1 MMRRAAIILM
11 SATALVAA
19 ADIPFAPENIPAPD
33 GNPWHFEM
41 PEALLPIPAPE
52 PPSLRLTDTD
62 FEEVARELDIDPA
75 TIHAVVDIEAGRAH
89 SGFNA
94 DSTVVINFD
103 LSMFRSMAKR
113 NKVNLS
119 KYTKRYPE
127 VFARPNIRKYGN
139 QQRAQHARLRQAMEI
154 DSLTAIQGTFW
165 GMFQIGGFNWK
176 KCGAKSP
183 ADFVERMSRSERD
196 QLELFAN
203 FLRSTGLDRHLR
215 SHNWAAFAR
224 GYNGP
229 SYARRGYH
237 TRLARAYA
245 KYK

>member
-11 SATALVAA
+11 SAAALVAA
-19 ADIPFAPENIPAPD
+19 ADIPFAPERIPAPD

-165 GMFQIGGFNWK
+165 GMFQIGGFIWK
-176 KCGAKSP
+176 KCGAKSS

>member
-11 SATALVAA
+11 SAAALVAA
-19 ADIPFAPENIPAPD
+19 ADIPFAPERIPAPD

-176 KCGAKSP
+176 KCGAKSS

-196 QLELFAN
+196 QLEFFAN

>member
-11 SATALVAA
+11 SAAAPVAA
-19 ADIPFAPENIPAPD
+19 ADIPFAPERIPAPD

-176 KCGAKSP
+176 KCGAKSS

-196 QLELFAN
+196 QLEFFAN

>member
-11 SATALVAA
+11 SAAALVAA
-19 ADIPFAPENIPAPD
+19 ADIPFAPERIPAPD

-176 KCGAKSP
+176 KFGAKSS

>member
-1 MMRRAAIILM
+1 MIRLSAILLV
-11 SATALVAA
+11 SATAFAAVAE
-19 ADIPFAPENIPAPD
+19 IPFAPGHPV
-33 GNPWHFEM
+33 GSGSNPWVFEM
-41 PEALLPIPAPE
+41 PESLVPEPAPA
-52 PPSLRLTDTD
+52 PPSLRLTDED
-62 FEEVARELDIDPA
+62 IDAVAKELDVDPA
-75 TIHAVVDIEAGRAH
+75 AIHAVVDIEAGHAH

-103 LSMFRSMAKR
+103 LSMFRNMAKR

-119 KYTKRYPE
+119 KYGKRYPE
-127 VFARPNIRKYGN
+127 VFARPNVRKYGN
-139 QQRAQHARLRQAMEI
+139 SQRAQHARLSQAMKI

-176 KCGAKSP
+176 KCGAKSS
-183 ADFVERMSRSERD
+183 AEFVGRMSRSERD

-203 FLRSTGLDRHLR
+203 FLRSTGLDKPLR
-215 SHNWAAFAR
+215 AHDWRAFAK

>member
-1 MMRRAAIILM
+1 MRRAAIILLM
-11 SATALVAA
+11 SAVALVAA
-19 ADIPFAPENIPAPD
+19 ADIPFAPENISAPD

-41 PEALLPIPAPE
+41 PEALLPLPAPE

-75 TIHAVVDIEAGRAH
+75 TIHAVVEIEAGRAH

-119 KYTKRYPE
+119 KYGKRYPE

-176 KCGAKSP
+176 KCGAKSS

>member
-1 MMRRAAIILM
+1 MMRLGAILFV
-11 SATALVAA
+11 SATAFAAVAE
-19 ADIPFAPENIPAPD
+19 IPYAPGHPVEP
-33 GNPWHFEM
+33 GSNPWTFEM
-41 PEALLPIPAPE
+41 PEVLVPELAPQA
-52 PPSLRLTDTD
+52 PSLRLTDED
-62 FEEVARELDIDPA
+62 IEAVARELDVDA
-75 TIHAVVDIEAGRAH
+75 AAIHAVVDIEAGRAH

-113 NKVNLS
+113 NKINLS
-119 KYTKRYPE
+119 KYSKRYPE
-127 VFARPNIRKYGN
+127 VFARPNIRKYGSS
-139 QQRAQHARLRQAMEI
+139 QRAQHARLRQAMEI

-176 KCGAKSP
+176 KCGVKSSEE
-183 ADFVERMSRSERD
+183 FVERMGRSERD

-203 FLRSTGLDRHLR
+203 FLRSTGLDKHLR
-215 SHNWAAFAR
+215 AHNWSAFAR

>member
-11 SATALVAA
+11 SAAALVAA
-19 ADIPFAPENIPAPD
+19 ADIALAPEPIPAPH
-33 GNPWHFEM
+33 GNPRPFAIPQAQRPH
-41 PEALLPIPAPE
+41 PAPE

-176 KCGAKSP
+176 KCGAKSS

>member
-1 MMRRAAIILM
+1 MTRLSAIILV
-11 SATALVAA
+11 SATALAAVAE
-19 ADIPFAPENIPAPD
+19 IPFAPGYSVEP
-33 GNPWHFEM
+33 GSNPWVFEM
-41 PEALLPIPAPE
+41 PEPLMPEPVPA
-52 PPSLRLTDTD
+52 PPSLRLSDED
-62 FEEVARELDIDPA
+62 INAVAKELDVDPA
-75 TIHAVVDIEAGRAH
+75 AIHAVVDIEAGHAH

-103 LSMFRSMAKR
+103 LSMFRNMAKR

-119 KYTKRYPE
+119 KYGKRYPE
-127 VFARPNIRKYGN
+127 VFARPNTRKYGN
-139 QQRAQHARLRQAMEI
+139 HQRAQHARLRQAMEI

-176 KCGAKSP
+176 KCGTKSS
-183 ADFVERMSRSERD
+183 AEFVERMSRSERD

-203 FLRSTGLDRHLR
+203 FLRSTGLDKPLR
-215 SHNWAAFAR
+215 AHDWRAFAK

>member
-11 SATALVAA
+11 SAAALVAA
-19 ADIPFAPENIPAPD
+19 ADIPFAPERIPAPD

-127 VFARPNIRKYGN
+127 VFAGRISANTATNSAHSMPACARPWR
-139 QQRAQHARLRQAMEI
+139 
-154 DSLTAIQGTFW
+154 
-165 GMFQIGGFNWK
+165 
-176 KCGAKSP
+176 
-183 ADFVERMSRSERD
+183 
-196 QLELFAN
+196 
-203 FLRSTGLDRHLR
+203 
-215 SHNWAAFAR
+215 
-224 GYNGP
+224 
-229 SYARRGYH
+229 
-237 TRLARAYA
+237 
-245 KYK
+245 